1 MKKKQML
8 ALLACILLCSFV
20 AFSAAFIIAEADHD
34 CVGEGC
40 HICVGI
46 EKCRSLLRGLAGA
59 LAASAVFLPP
69 ALCVI
74 SLLKRVQI
82 EDKTVTPVTLK
93 VKLLN

>member
-8 ALLACILLCSFV
+8 ALLACVLLCAFV
-20 AFSAAFIIAEADHD
+20 AFSAAFIIAEADHE
-34 CVGEGC
+34 CAGEGC
-40 HICVGI
+40 HVCVGI
-46 EKCRSLLRGLAGA
+46 EKCRSLLRGLSGA
-59 LAASAVFLPP
+59 LASSAVCLPP